1 MGTRKRVRRV
11 VQSFSRNR
19 IDAKWHRSA
28 REVSVERE
36 KCRAARLREC
46 EVGGVVGG
54 EAMRLGEGYELSE
67 IACVG

>member
-1 MGTRKRVRRV
+1 M
-11 VQSFSRNR
+11 
-19 IDAKWHRSA
+19 

-36 KCRAARLREC
+36 KGCAARLREC

-54 EAMRLGEGYELSE
+54 EAMRLGEGCELSE

>member
-1 MGTRKRVRRV
+1 M
-11 VQSFSRNR
+11 
-19 IDAKWHRSA
+19 
-28 REVSVERE
+28 REVSVECE
-36 KCRAARLREC
+36 ECCAACLREC